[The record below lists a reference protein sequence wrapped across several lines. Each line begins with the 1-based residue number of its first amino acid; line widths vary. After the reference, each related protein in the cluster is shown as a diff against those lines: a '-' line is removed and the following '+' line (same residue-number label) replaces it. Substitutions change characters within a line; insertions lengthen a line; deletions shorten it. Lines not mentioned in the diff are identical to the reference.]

1 MDKASPRWPAA
12 PVPVNGSEAV
22 IEAFWDGTFAADRRW
37 APSPHEAD
45 GPDGPYWRS
54 HHGHGNELCWSGTG
68 SIELTRSY
76 ELSVRGYSRL
86 SLAVRLDDQTR
97 LSMYATVDGC
107 ERAVVENQPGRNRK
121 HEYAG
126 PLRGERLERVRIVL
140 RAGGGGNRE
149 AWFRWLLVGGDE
161 PAWEAPADPFARM
174 IASGPLAACEP
185 GLGLL
190 FDAADLERMRQVR
203 ATTAYA
209 AVAGEDASRAV
220 AMSTLEPAATIRQH
234 WLYSPDRFG
243 RDADERVDMA
253 DDGMALAIEGLL
265 TGNTDYLRRAARYAV
280 AMAHMEHWSEGFTDR
295 FPGSAWRHNAFAP
308 NVATIKASYL
318 LDLAWHALTPAGR
331 ALIRGAIRDKGL
343 PYIEPYVARGHRL
356 VSMNQ
361 GVRFMKGAILGTLA
375 TADDPRGAATRAAV
389 AEYIDRLSG
398 GMMDQT
404 RADGTYVEG
413 NTYGLGTLGSTFA
426 GYHAAARCLGVP
438 ARELVFER
446 ALDCLRFSRD
456 IDQTISPL
464 AAAFA
469 AGVLGDGSFR
479 DQCVPSSALADVFGK
494 RNWAEF
500 GVLGMDAIWAR
511 AERTEALPPP
521 RRPLSAYRD
530 GGWVFLRNGDAAQ
543 PQVTLESGL
552 WDPRGHTW
560 KRKNAIELSG
570 WGEPL
575 LLHRHHVAYL
585 DSRYEHTARTA
596 AYNTLTPAGRSQ
608 DEGRAGAGARLL
620 LAADAGVFA
629 AAESDAASAWE
640 SGVEQ
645 ALRRLL
651 LIRPDLLIVDDTA
664 VFGEEEPAV
673 LSWHSLTPWRVD
685 GRSCAARTAA
695 GASVRVTTFARDRH
709 EGFEL
714 KAAQDAVHRTD
725 SGEHVPAWRAA
736 LTTPAGRRQRL
747 LSVVQVAP
755 PGASLA
761 PAPRRLEAPELAVE
775 VSGAGGR
782 AVRAACGDGAMAA
795 WGCSTDGL
803 MLTTILDAGGAV
815 AAAAALG
822 GTWLATARG
831 RVDGSGLLT
840 LPAKSRPGGA
850 PS

>member
-1 MDKASPRWPAA
+1 MDKASAAWPAS
-12 PVPVNGSEAV
+12 PVPVNRSEAV
-22 IEAFWDGTFAADRRW
+22 IEAFWDGTFCADRRW
-37 APSPHEAD
+37 PPPGGA
-45 GPDGPYWRS
+45 YWRS
-54 HHGHGNELCWSGTG
+54 HHGHGNELCWAGTD
-68 SIELTRSY
+68 SVELTRSY
-76 ELSVRGYSRL
+76 ALSVRGYSRL
-86 SLAVRLDDQTR
+86 SLAVRLDTETR
-97 LSMYATVDGC
+97 LGMYATVDGC
-107 ERAVVENQPGRNRK
+107 EQAVVEDQPGRNRK

-140 RAGGGGNRE
+140 RAAGGGNRE

-161 PAWEAPADPFARM
+161 PAWEAPADPVAGM
-174 IASGPLAACEP
+174 IAAGPLAACEP

-190 FDAADLERMRQVR
+190 FDAADLDRMRQVR
-203 ATTAYA
+203 ATAAYA

-220 AMSTLEPAATIRQH
+220 AMSARDPAATIRQH

-243 RDADERVDMA
+243 RDADERVDMD

-265 TGNTDYLRRAARYAV
+265 TGNADYLRGAACYAV

-318 LDLAWHALTPAGR
+318 LDFAWHALTPAGR
-331 ALIRGAIRDKGL
+331 ALIRAAIRDKGL
-343 PYIEPYVARGHRL
+343 PFIEPYVARGHRL

-361 GVRFMKGAILGTLA
+361 GVRFMKGAILGTVA
-375 TADDPRGAATRAAV
+375 TAGDARDDATRAAV
-389 AEYIDRLSG
+389 ADYVDRLSA

-426 GYHAAARCLGVP
+426 SYHAAARCLGLP
-438 ARELVFER
+438 TRELAFER
-446 ALDCLRFSRD
+446 AGRCLRFSRD
-456 IDQTISPL
+456 IDQTITPV

-469 AGVLGDGSFR
+469 AGVLGDRSFR
-479 DQCVPSSALADVFGK
+479 DQCVPSSALADIFGK

-500 GVLGMDAIWAR
+500 GVLGLDAVWAP
-511 AERTEALPPP
+511 AERTGALPPP
-521 RRPLSAYRD
+521 RPTMSAYRD
-530 GGWVFLRNGDAAQ
+530 GGWAFLRNAEAAQ
-543 PQVTLESGL
+543 PEVKLESGL

-560 KRKNAIELSG
+560 KRKNAVELSG

-629 AAESDAASAWE
+629 AAESEAASAWA

-651 LIRPDLLIVDDTA
+651 LIRPGLLIVDDTA
-664 VFGEEEPAV
+664 AFGTEEPAV
-673 LSWHSLTPWRVD
+673 LSWHSLAPWRAD
-685 GRSCAARTAA
+685 GGGSAARSAA
-695 GASVRVTTFARDRH
+695 GASVRVTTFALDRH
-709 EGFEL
+709 QAWTL
-714 KAAQDAVHRTD
+714 SAAQDAVHRTD
-725 SGEHVPAWRAA
+725 GGEHVPAYRAA
-736 LTTPAGRRQRL
+736 FTTMAGRSHRL
-747 LSVVQVAP
+747 LSVVQTAP
-755 PGASLA
+755 PGADLPP
-761 PAPRRLEAPELAVE
+761 PASRLDTPELAVE
-775 VSGAGGR
+775 SLAAGSR
-782 AVRAACGDGAMAA
+782 TVRVACGGGGLGA
-795 WGCSTDGL
+795 WGCATDGAL
-803 MLTTILDAGGAV
+803 LAAILDAGGAV

-822 GTWLATARG
+822 GTRLEAPAG
-831 RVDGSGLLT
+831 RVEGSGLLT
-840 LPAKSRPGGA
+840 LPATEPGSRGSA
-850 PS
+850 